1 MSVFFL
7 PYKHLYQPPKNVYS
21 LQIDLSTWDQIDSLI
36 HLCHVLIF
44 IQLLSPTI
52 SLYDSLIWYHDSLC
66 YFDMSFILIYRC
78 YTFSSLICILLS
90 SLMMHFLL
98 PTSLLF
104 FSLLKIVYIYIYI
117 FLFFIQFLV
126 WILLCCLTQYAL
138 CFFLSQIVFCNLHRF
153 HFQAS
158 SLLIF

>member
-117 FLFFIQFLV
+117 SSFSLSNFLYGFYYVALLNMLFAFFFPKLYFATCTAFTSKH
-126 WILLCCLTQYAL
+126 LRC
-138 CFFLSQIVFCNLHRF
+138 
-153 HFQAS
+153 
-158 SLLIF
+158 